1 MDPVLSLQ
9 DVIRCNVCDE
19 PVSRLHENLYHI
31 DLCKPCADKHLDKP
45 NFPKCS
51 KHVTNSCDN
60 YCVQCSILLCMDCNS
75 SGEHQEHK
83 IVELRKHFENQRKIL
98 QRDLEEIQKHIYPI
112 YQTAASEFLSHKIAL
127 SQNTKKL
134 TRALYEQGEI
144 WHKMIYTIIQNMLSE
159 INDNDSKHF
168 ADLNRREEEVRCK
181 ISKISLVVTELE
193 KLIESGDV
201 SLVSE
206 YQSKVSEFRNLPSQL
221 KVTLPRFSSGTIS
234 TEQLN
239 HHFGYLSKLSL
250 ATEKR
255 MYKWK
260 IHKEQPYSSGLSMLD
275 LPHLITCFDMH
286 KIFINVSCMSD
297 EEIWT
302 GGTDNIIRLYNLNG
316 ELLKSAQTKSGK
328 WPRGIYVSATQKRD
342 LMYADYEYGSINI
355 VKNKETKQ
363 PIRKTG

>member
-1 MDPVLSLQ
+1 
-9 DVIRCNVCDE
+9 
-19 PVSRLHENLYHI
+19 
-31 DLCKPCADKHLDKP
+31 
-45 NFPKCS
+45 
-51 KHVTNSCDN
+51 
-60 YCVQCSILLCMDCNS
+60 
-75 SGEHQEHK
+75 
-83 IVELRKHFENQRKIL
+83 
-98 QRDLEEIQKHIYPI
+98 
-112 YQTAASEFLSHKIAL
+112 
-127 SQNTKKL
+127 
-134 TRALYEQGEI
+134 
-144 WHKMIYTIIQNMLSE
+144 MLSE

-168 ADLNRREEEVRCK
+168 ADLDRREEEVRCK
-181 ISKISLVVTELE
+181 ISHISLVVTELE

-250 ATEKR
+250 ATEKC

-302 GGTDNIIRLYNLNG
+302 GGTDNIIRLYNFNG

-363 PIRKTG
+363 LIMIRKTG